1 MLDSLRAARRSLAT
15 HRRLL
20 LVAWYGGAVVL
31 GLGFLASLDG
41 RWSIALPALAVGVL
55 LMWLTGG
62 WVLPRSSESYARRVR
77 RVFDDWSAY
86 AHWVEG
92 RHAYRNAKAERRL
105 SSLSPPDGL
114 QAEHERLLGLVAELA
129 AAWHD
134 EAAPFAERARRET
147 SARLAAK
154 DLLETIRSR
163 ATTDAGVRYLAE
175 LDRVRDAQQDEY
187 ASAAADSDRAA
198 ADAVRKLERITPPP
212 ATAHDHEELA
222 TALRAHLAATLELR
236 AAGEALDPDRAATA
250 AAAWD
255 EATRRVQDQA
265 QRIAERHDYAAGRP
279 VADEAPR

>member
-1 MLDSLRAARRSLAT
+1 MLESLRAARRSLAT

-41 RWSIALPALAVGVL
+41 RWRIAVPAVATGVL

-62 WVLPRSSESYARRVR
+62 WVLPRSSDSYARRVR

-92 RHAYRNAKAERRL
+92 RHSYRHAKTERRL
-105 SSLSPPDGL
+105 SSLSPPDEL
-114 QAEHERLLGLVAELA
+114 HAEHERLLGLMAESA

-134 EAAPFAERARRET
+134 EAAPLAERARRET
-147 SARLAAK
+147 TARLAAK
-154 DLLETIRSR
+154 DLIETIRSR
-163 ATTDAGVRYLAE
+163 ATTDAGLRYLAE
-175 LDRVRDAQQDEY
+175 LDRVRDAQRDEY

-212 ATAHDHEELA
+212 ATALDHEELA

-265 QRIAERHDYAAGRP
+265 QRIADRHDFAGGQP